1 VVLNKRIQIV
11 YAFLFGG
18 VVVMNEP
25 YIFVF
30 CAGSIIRILGVI
42 GLTLSVAYI
51 VYSFKTEQLRRE
63 EVKRLKRINDSIEK
77 LLQKEA
83 NKG

>member
-1 VVLNKRIQIV
+1 
-11 YAFLFGG
+11 
-18 VVVMNEP
+18 MNEP

-30 CAGSIIRILGVI
+30 HAGSIVSILGVI
-42 GLTLSVAYI
+42 GLALSIAYF
-51 VYSFKTEQLRRE
+51 VYSFKTEQMRRE

-77 LLQKEA
+77 LLQKEV